1 MKPKQDDP
9 AAQGSELKSNYSLP
23 MYYGCP
29 AMHSKLLMKKFDN
42 CVDKGLIEA
51 SYAKSL

>member
-1 MKPKQDDP
+1 M
-9 AAQGSELKSNYSLP
+9 YS
-23 MYYGCP
+23 GCP
-29 AMHSKLLMKKFDN
+29 AMHSKLLMKKCDN